1 MPRVAARALL
11 AVLALLAGGWLAVGW
26 RNARLQDRARTIL
39 VQERIAPADADDAAR
54 WLRRASFLNP
64 DSTPEISLGLLA
76 LRTGRPREAERRA
89 REVLGDE
96 PERSEA
102 RNLLLA
108 ARQRTD

>member
-1 MPRVAARALL
+1 MRRVAVRVLL
-11 AVLALLAGGWLAVGW
+11 AVIALVIGGWLALEW
-26 RNARLQDRARTIL
+26 RNVRLQDKARAIL
-39 VQERIAPADADDAAR
+39 VQERIPAADAEDADR

-64 DSTPEISLGLLA
+64 DSTPEISRGLLA

-89 REVLGDE
+89 REVLQDE

-108 ARQRTD
+108 ARERTD